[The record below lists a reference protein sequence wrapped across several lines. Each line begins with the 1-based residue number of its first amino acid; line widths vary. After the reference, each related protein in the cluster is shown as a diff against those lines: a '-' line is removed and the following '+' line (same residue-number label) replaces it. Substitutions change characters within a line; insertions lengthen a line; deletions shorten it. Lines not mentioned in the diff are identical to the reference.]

1 MSKVVLVTGANRG
14 LGFAILSVAGAR
26 EPSTTFILC
35 CRDIEAGTKAK
46 SQLQQEGVT
55 ATVDVLQLD
64 VTNDDQIMTAVK
76 YVAEKYG
83 KLDVLVNNAG
93 IISIIPDY
101 SLPTLRRCCNEMC
114 CVNIISVAVVSTAF
128 ARLLQKAPKPRVV
141 NITSGLGSIHNTLT
155 QQITRY
161 APYGIS
167 KVGVNGVTAHLQAM
181 EIDRIS
187 KAGVDPKMKPDGYIN
202 YYSVA
207 PGLLKTA
214 LTNFKD
220 TGLDPKIGAE
230 VIVEL
235 IADDE
240 AKYEGG
246 SQLELKNGEMK
257 TIPW

>member
-1 MSKVVLVTGANRG
+1 MPKLVLVTGANRG
-14 LGFAILSVAGAR
+14 LGFAVLSVAGAR

-35 CRDIEAGTKAK
+35 CRDIEAGINAK
-46 SQLQQEGVT
+46 SRLRQEGVA
-55 ATVDVLQLD
+55 ATIDVLQLD

-114 CVNIISVAVVSTAF
+114 SVNIVSVAVVSTAF

-155 QQITRY
+155 QQISLNRLPATHH
-161 APYGIS
+161 
-167 KVGVNGVTAHLQAM
+167 TAGLY
-181 EIDRIS
+181 
-187 KAGVDPKMKPDGYIN
+187 PKTKSDGYIN

-220 TGLDPKIGAE
+220 TGLDPKFGAE

-240 AKYEGG
+240 TKYEGG
-246 SQLELKNGEMK
+246 SQLEFKNGVMK